1 MATARIALAAA
12 LSSAL
17 LAGPLAARADQS
29 SHDPDIQTAVHQQ
42 IVQNAV
48 QQSLQTQLE
57 QQRSVLQSQQ
67 QLMQLQLQNGMNQQ
81 FTTLQQ
87 LQIQQQLL
95 LIQSELRELKARK
108 TKPRSPQTP

>member
-1 MATARIALAAA
+1 
-12 LSSAL
+12 

-29 SHDPDIQTAVHQQ
+29 SHDADIQTAVHQL

-48 QQSLQTQLE
+48 LQSLQTQLE
-57 QQRSVLQSQQ
+57 QQRSVLQAQQ
-67 QLMQLQLQNGMNQQ
+67 QLMQLQLRNGMNQQ

-95 LIQSELRELKARK
+95 LIKSELRELKARK
-108 TKPRSPQTP
+108 TPHPSQTP